1 MTVGRGNMWRV
12 LALQAG
18 LIASAIVV
26 GSGHAA
32 AQDPLKVAAVFETP
46 IEEPWVNQIHVALLR
61 AKDEF
66 GIEYTWSES
75 VSASDFARVLS
86 GYAEQGHGL
95 IMGNSFGTERIT
107 RRVAR
112 DYPDVAF
119 AFGSG
124 IGPADPN
131 FGVFDN
137 WIHEP
142 AYLAGMI
149 AGKLTSSNVVGV
161 VAAMPIPEVNRL
173 SNAFCAGAKEVN
185 EPVRCKFS
193 FIGSF
198 FDPPKAKEAAIA
210 QIEAGV
216 DVIYAERFGVIEAAA
231 ERGIPAVGNMSD
243 QSELAPETVVTSVVW
258 DMWPTVKQVISLVQ
272 ADVFTAQD
280 FGQFSF
286 MGKGGSYLAPY
297 HAWEDKL
304 PDDVK
309 AMVTRTHPGDHGRD
323 LSGAGRREHAAV
335 RIAPFALVDD
345 RRSRA
350 PRHSGHCLGC
360 AGGSGFGLD
369 IHEQIRSAARA
380 ARHRQALRC
389 GARQSIRRPHS
400 PCRRSV
406 GAARRERRRQDH
418 ADEHPV
424 RPVSCRCRR
433 DPDHRP
439 CGGRSGARPMPWPRA
454 SAWCISISTWWI
466 GTACSK
472 T

>member
-1 MTVGRGNMWRV
+1 MTVGSSGTWRM
-12 LALQAG
+12 LALQVGLVASVIVAG
-18 LIASAIVV
+18 SKA
-26 GSGHAA
+26 G
-32 AQDPLKVAAVFETP
+32 AQDQLKVAAVFETP

-75 VSASDFARVLS
+75 VPASDFARVLS

-95 IMGNSFGTERIT
+95 IMGDSFGTERIT

-131 FGVFDN
+131 FAVFDN

-149 AGKLTSSNVVGV
+149 AGKLTSSNIVGV

-173 SNAFCAGAKEVN
+173 SNAFCAGAKEMN
-185 EPVRCKFS
+185 EQVRCKFS

-216 DVIYAERFGVIEAAA
+216 DVLYAERFGVIEAAA
-231 ERGIPAVGNMSD
+231 ERGIPAIGNMSD

-304 PDDVK
+304 SEEVK
-309 AMVTRTHPGDHGRD
+309 AMVTERT
-323 LSGAGRREHAAV
+323 REIMDGTFRV
-335 RIAPFALVDD
+335 PVDE
-345 RRSRA
+345 ST
-350 PRHSGHCLGC
+350 P
-360 AGGSGFGLD
+360 
-369 IHEQIRSAARA
+369 
-380 ARHRQALRC
+380 
-389 GARQSIRRPHS
+389 QS
-400 PCRRSV
+400 
-406 GAARRERRRQDH
+406 E
-418 ADEHPV
+418 
-424 RPVSCRCRR
+424 
-433 DPDHRP
+433 
-439 CGGRSGARPMPWPRA
+439 
-454 SAWCISISTWWI
+454 
-466 GTACSK
+466 
-472 T
+472 